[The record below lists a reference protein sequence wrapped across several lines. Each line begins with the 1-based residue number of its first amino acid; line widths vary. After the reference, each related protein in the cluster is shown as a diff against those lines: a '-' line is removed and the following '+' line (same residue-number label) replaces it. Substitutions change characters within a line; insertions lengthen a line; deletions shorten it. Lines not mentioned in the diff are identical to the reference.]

1 MNMLNLLKHELLS
14 RLGAIVG
21 WGISLSLFGL
31 IYIAIYPELR
41 DQLFTLGDTS
51 FWKAM
56 KFEIGTFEGFI
67 ASIVVQLIPVYLGI
81 YVIIT
86 STDTLAGEEDR
97 GILELIMSFP
107 LSRWQIVAGKAIA
120 ISIASFVILVFAGL
134 GSAFALQT
142 VKATVETIITP
153 GSLFMVILSGWPI
166 TLAFIMIGL
175 FLGAFLPNRKS
186 AAAVLTFFF
195 ITSYLAEN
203 LTNYVPSLGVFR
215 YLSLFYYF
223 DSSAKVFTEGVN
235 TGDVLI
241 LLGLTAFFF
250 GLAVLSFQRRNVT
263 VGAWPWQ
270 RAKISRQQ

>member
-1 MNMLNLLKHELLS
+1 MLNLLKHELRS

-21 WGISLSLFGL
+21 WGISLALFGL

-41 DQLFTLGDTS
+41 EQLFTLGDTS

-56 KFEIGTFEGFI
+56 KFEIGTFEGYI
-67 ASIVVQLIPVYLGI
+67 ASVVVQLIPVYLGI

-86 STDTLAGEEDR
+86 STDTLAGEEER
-97 GILELIMSFP
+97 GILELMLSFP
-107 LSRWQIVAGKAIA
+107 LARWQIVAGKAIA

-134 GSAFALQT
+134 GSALTLQT
-142 VKATVETIITP
+142 VKSTVETIVTP
-153 GSLFMVILSGWPI
+153 ESLFMIILSGWPI
-166 TLAFIMIGL
+166 TLVFIMLGL
-175 FLGAFLPNRKS
+175 FLGAFLPDRRS

-203 LTNYVPSLGVFR
+203 LTNYVPSLGSFK

-235 TGDVLI
+235 VGDVL
-241 LLGLTAFFF
+241 LLFGLTAIFF

-263 VGAWPWQ
+263 VEAWP
-270 RAKISRQQ
+270 